1 MIAHFNMND
10 NCQHIIEEGHMGG
23 NCKLCG
29 YSEIWEW
36 YGMYEE
42 KKQLNQINGEQHTEQ
57 IHYEKESNSTKK
69 LTD

>member
-1 MIAHFNMND
+1 MNA

-36 YGMYEE
+36 YGMYDSCLDSARHDSD
-42 KKQLNQINGEQHTEQ
+42 KNINNQINGGQHTEQ
-57 IHYEKESNSTKK
+57 IHYEIHDNGN
-69 LTD
+69 